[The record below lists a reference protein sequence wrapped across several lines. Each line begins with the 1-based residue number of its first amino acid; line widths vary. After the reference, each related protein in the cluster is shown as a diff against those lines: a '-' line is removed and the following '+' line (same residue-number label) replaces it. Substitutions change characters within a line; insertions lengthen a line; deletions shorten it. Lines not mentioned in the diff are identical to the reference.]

1 MIVKSIIKNLGR
13 IVAVLSAILTLQAC
27 GLLDENDSTAA
38 TSHLSKP
45 YALKINEGFNNPLGF
60 YDPKPNFSW
69 QLSADNNTLAQ
80 TKYQIVS
87 ASQPDLLP
95 SQADLWDSGVVTSA
109 QSTFVDYQGKTLSS
123 RQQAYWQVRYWDEQG
138 EVSSWSDVA
147 HFELGLLSNKDW
159 SAKWIEIKQTAPVKL
174 SNYGTPIHIPQHLRT
189 EFELKTANSSTSANN
204 TNIKKAR
211 LYITAKGVF
220 EAFIN
225 GQRIGDDI
233 LTPGYTPYKKRI
245 ETLTYDVTAQLQ
257 DGKNAFGIQLAEGWY
272 AGRFGPKRHWHKKLN
287 LSPKVLAQLEIEYN
301 DGSKQ
306 IVATDN
312 SWQAT
317 QNGPI
322 RTSGLYDGE
331 RYDAHYELFD
341 QNVSWHQA
349 GYNASNWSNVTTSA
363 LEPQVLLQ
371 PKRHYTS
378 KNKQLLPALAIKQVG
393 GKTVFDLGQ
402 NMVGVPKIRV
412 PMKKGQTLNLRF
424 GEGVNPDG
432 SLFTKNLGS
441 AKQLDFYTAKTGGV
455 IEWQP
460 QFTFHGFRYVEL
472 SGFDATVKPELSWV
486 TGVVQYTDFDINGK
500 FTTSH
505 PELNQ
510 FQSNI
515 EWGLKGNFLD
525 IPTDCPQRAERLGW
539 TGDALAFANTSLFI
553 ADSHAF
559 WSAWLQSIREEQFDD
574 NSIPVVVPNEVG
586 EIAQAGWSDA
596 AVTIP
601 WDVYWRTGDKKIL
614 AENYEM
620 MTRWILY
627 HQTQLKDGISEM
639 WTVGDWLQPYSK
651 REDSRRGETDNSLI
665 STAFYARSVE
675 FTLNSAKVLGKIDD
689 VKKYSKLLAEIKA
702 KFQQHFF
709 ADNGRLQVGEQ
720 AQTAYLLAIGFDL
733 LDAEMTQKAVP
744 HLLATFEAANGH
756 LRTGFLGTPLLA
768 PVLDKIDRADIAFD
782 LVFKQSYPSWLF
794 SVTQGATTVWERW
807 DGYTHDK
814 GYAKKA
820 GSLNHYAYGAIGQW
834 LYDRVA
840 GISPLS
846 AGYKTISI
854 APLIST
860 HLTSAEGEYK
870 SPYGEIKS
878 KWQKT
883 DSGLILEVIIPA
895 NTTARIQI
903 PLIEH
908 TSLAKKSLLNQKE
921 NTAALFGQKVLVN
934 GEILNDED
942 LVGQDKKSKTITVD
956 AGSYIIEVK

>member
-1 MIVKSIIKNLGR
+1 MFNLAR
-13 IVAVLSAILTLQAC
+13 LKKQQVNFFLQPFLLVLLFATLLQGC
-27 GLLDENDSTAA
+27 SLNDDSDITNAP
-38 TSHLSKP
+38 HV
-45 YALKINEGFNNPLGF
+45 LKINEGFKNPIGF
-60 YDPKPNFSW
+60 YDATPNFSW
-69 QLSADNNTLAQ
+69 QLAPSNTALSQ
-80 TKYQIVS
+80 TKYQIVVS
-87 ASQPDLLP
+87 SKAKLLP
-95 SQADLWDSGVVTSA
+95 NSADLWNSGIVTSS
-109 QSTFVDYQGKTLSS
+109 QSTFVDYQGKALSS
-123 RQQAYWQVRYWDEQG
+123 RQQVFWQVRYWNEQG
-138 EVSSWSDVA
+138 EVSNWSDVA
-147 HFELGLLSNKDW
+147 HFELGLLSNNDW
-159 SAKWIEIKQTAPVKL
+159 SAKWIEIEQTTPIKL
-174 SNYGTPIHIPQHLRT
+174 NTYGTPIHIPQHLRT
-189 EFELKTANSSTSANN
+189 EFELQATNK
-204 TNIKKAR
+204 NIKKAR
-211 LYITAKGVF
+211 LYITAKGIF

-245 ETLTYDVTAQLQ
+245 ETLTYDVAAQLQ
-257 DGKNAFGIQLAEGWY
+257 TGKNAFGIQLAEGWY

-306 IVATDN
+306 MVVTDDN
-312 SWQAT
+312 WQAT
-317 QNGPI
+317 QNGPV

-331 RYDAHYELFD
+331 RYDTNYELID
-341 QNVSWHQA
+341 ENGAWHQT
-349 GYNASNWSNVTTSA
+349 GYNASNWSNVTVTA
-363 LEPQVLLQ
+363 LKSQVLLQ
-371 PKRHYTS
+371 PKRHFTS

-393 GKTVFDLGQ
+393 DNTIFDLGQ
-402 NMVGVPKIRV
+402 NMVGVPKIKV

-424 GEGVNPDG
+424 GEGVNSDG
-432 SLFTKNLGS
+432 SLFTENLGS
-441 AKQLDFYTAKTGGV
+441 AKQLDFYTAKQDGV

-472 SGFDATVKPELSWV
+472 SGFDSTAEPELAWV
-486 TGVVQYTDFDINGK
+486 TGVVQHSDFEMNGK

-505 PELNQ
+505 SQLNQ

-620 MTRWILY
+620 MTRWIQY

-675 FTLNSAKVLGKIDD
+675 FTLNSAKVLHKSDD
-689 VKKYSKLLAEIKA
+689 VEKYSKLLAETKLR
-702 KFQQHFF
+702 FQQHFF
-709 ADNGRLQVGEQ
+709 ADNGRLQIGEQ

-733 LDAEMTQKAVP
+733 LDEEMTKKSIP

-756 LRTGFLGTPLLA
+756 LRTGFLGTPLIA
-768 PVLDKIDRADIAFD
+768 PVLDKIGRADIAFD
-782 LVFKQSYPSWLF
+782 LVFKQSYPSWLY

-814 GYAKKA
+814 GYADRA

-834 LYDRVA
+834 LYDRMA
-840 GISPLS
+840 GISPIT
-846 AGYKTISI
+846 AGYQTIRI
-854 APLIST
+854 APLIT
-860 HLTSAEGEYK
+860 EHVLFAEASYE
-870 SPYGEIKS
+870 SPHGLIHS
-878 KWQKT
+878 KWQRKS
-883 DSGLILEVIIPA
+883 DELIMDVVIPA
-895 NTTARIQI
+895 NTSAQI
-903 PLIEH
+903 EIPTQIYKKQINLSEPQTILIGDKIY
-908 TSLAKKSLLNQKE
+908 L
-921 NTAALFGQKVLVN
+921 N
-934 GEILNDED
+934 GEKISVQKLISNSINLE
-942 LVGQDKKSKTITVD
+942 
-956 AGSYIIEVK
+956 AGSYKIRVKK